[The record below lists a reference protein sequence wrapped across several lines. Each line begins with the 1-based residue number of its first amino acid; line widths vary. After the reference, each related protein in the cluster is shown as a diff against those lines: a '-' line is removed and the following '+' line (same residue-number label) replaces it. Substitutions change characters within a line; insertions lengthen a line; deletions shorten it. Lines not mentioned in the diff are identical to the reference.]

1 MPRRHGV
8 FEGLPRVL
16 YQRTGPRYVDA
27 CAVAAAVNGVVVAGF
42 GVVTVALYV
51 DLGAG
56 ELAVF
61 AASWAAFFLVEGI
74 LAAFYVRRAGDL
86 ALRAWPAAARLP
98 LELLRRKSLYA
109 IGAVGAAGAGLVLAA
124 LLGLPASEAVVL
136 LLPMSG
142 LLYLCSVVLR
152 YLALELS
159 MRPVLRA
166 VGGSQ
171 SPASFPNVSLHRRLL
186 ATVPMVC
193 WGAGLVVAGLATEN
207 TRDLDTIALASVA
220 AIGVTAALSI
230 WLSLVLA
237 DAVSGPITDLRDATR
252 RVGAGDLSV
261 RVPVVCTDETGE
273 LSASFNAMVAG
284 LEERER
290 LRDAFG
296 AFVDP
301 SLTERVL
308 AEGTD
313 LRGEELDVSVLFLDV
328 RGFTPFAERAA
339 AHEVVATLNEL
350 FEVVVPVILRHGGHA
365 NKFVG
370 DGLLAVFGAP
380 DRHADHAVRAVAA
393 AREIARL
400 VGRDGKLRVGV
411 GVNSGRVVVG
421 TVGGGQRRDFTVI
434 GEPVNTAARVEAAT
448 RVTGDDVLITE
459 TTLRAL
465 GSDGDDFVER
475 SSVPLK
481 GKTTPVRLYAPRLD
495 GEASADRAAR

>member
-1 MPRRHGV
+1 MTRRRGV
-8 FEGLPRVL
+8 FEGLPRVI
-16 YQRTGPRYVDA
+16 YQRTGQRYMDA
-27 CAVAAAVNGVVVAGF
+27 CAVTAALNGVVVAVF
-42 GVVTVALYV
+42 GAVTVALYV
-51 DLGAG
+51 DLSAG

-61 AASWAAFFLVEGI
+61 AASWAGFFLVEG
-74 LAAFYVRRAGDL
+74 LVAAFSVRRAGAVPD
-86 ALRAWPAAARLP
+86 WQAAARLP
-98 LELLRRKSLYA
+98 LDLLRRPSLYLL
-109 IGAVGAAGAGLVLAA
+109 GAAGAAGAGLVLAA
-124 LLGLPASEAVVL
+124 LLGLPASEALL

-142 LLYLCSVVLR
+142 LLYLSSVVLR
-152 YLALELS
+152 YLGLELS
-159 MRPVLRA
+159 MRPVLEA
-166 VGGSQ
+166 VGAD
-171 SPASFPNVSLHRRLL
+171 SPAWFPNVSLHRRLL
-186 ATVPMVC
+186 AAVPMVC

-207 TRDLDTIALASVA
+207 TRELDTIALASVV

-284 LEERER
+284 LEERQR

-313 LRGEELDVSVLFLDV
+313 LRGEEVDVSVLFLDV
-328 RGFTPFAERAA
+328 RGFTPFAEHAA

-350 FEVVVPVILRHGGHA
+350 FEAVVPVILHHGGHA
-365 NKFVG
+365 NKFIG

-380 DRHADHAVRAVAA
+380 DRHADHAARAVAA

-400 VGRDGKLRVGV
+400 EGTLRVGV

-421 TVGGGQRRDFTVI
+421 TIGGGQRRDFTVI
-434 GEPVNTAARVEAAT
+434 GDPVNTAARVEAAT

-459 TTLRAL
+459 ATLRAL
-465 GSDGDDFVER
+465 GADADDFEER
-475 SSVPLK
+475 SPLPLK
-481 GKTTPVRLYAPRLD
+481 GKTTPVRLYAPR
-495 GEASADRAAR
+495 R